1 MALPIAPTPVLTGKS
16 AIAFARYM
24 RDSEKVSD
32 KLFVRKVDVA
42 EIDRLIKDRAKKRRG
57 VPVK

>member
-16 AIAFARYM
+16 AVAFARYM

-32 KLFVRKVDVA
+32 QLFVQKVNVA
-42 EIDRLIKDRAKKRRG
+42 EIDRLIKIRDEKRKG
-57 VPVK
+57 DVVK